1 MVYCNRI
8 IKELNKMPDLLKSLI
23 FPIAMFAILYFFLIR
38 PQKKQE
44 AEKKEMISN
53 IKVGDKVITIG
64 GIHGKVVVAKED
76 VVTIE
81 TSSANTKIEISRWAI
96 GSLKN

>member
-1 MVYCNRI
+1 
-8 IKELNKMPDLLKSLI
+8 MPDLLKSLI